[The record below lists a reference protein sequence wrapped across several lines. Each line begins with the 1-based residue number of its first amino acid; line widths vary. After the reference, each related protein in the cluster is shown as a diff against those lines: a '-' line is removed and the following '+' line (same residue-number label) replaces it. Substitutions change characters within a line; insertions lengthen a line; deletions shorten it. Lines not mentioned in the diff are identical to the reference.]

1 MDMVFNLTGVILD
14 LLSWILIVT
23 GAAAALIGAFGILR
37 LPDVYARMHAAG
49 IIDTFGVAAVMLG
62 LFLQAD
68 SWIVAVKLVLVAL
81 FIFFTS
87 PTATHALARAA
98 IHGGVRPKAEGEI
111 PPVMR
116 DDLPPPPPLAPET
129 GAPETGAPT
138 P

>member
-1 MDMVFNLTGVILD
+1 MTALVLD
-14 LLSWILIVT
+14 LLSWVLIVT
-23 GAAAALIGAFGILR
+23 GAAAAFTGALGILR

-62 LFLQAD
+62 LFLQAE
-68 SWIVAVKLVLVAL
+68 SWITAVKLAMAAL

-98 IHGGVRPKAEGEI
+98 IHGGVRPEAEGEM
-111 PPVMR
+111 PPVMT
-116 DDLPPPPPLAPET
+116 DELPPAP
-129 GAPETGAPT
+129 GAGAERPA